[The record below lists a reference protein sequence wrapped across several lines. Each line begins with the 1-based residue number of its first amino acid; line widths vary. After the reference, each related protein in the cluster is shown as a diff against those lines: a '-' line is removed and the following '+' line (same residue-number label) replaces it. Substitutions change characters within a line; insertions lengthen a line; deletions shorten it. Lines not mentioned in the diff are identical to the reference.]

1 MDKIRHFFYVHPIE
15 QVIFGAVCIY
25 IVWVLAMIVLGSRT
39 RRIFSCC
46 VAVLT
51 IVLIGWYTVFGREAG
66 FHGAAEFVPFSSF
79 ERSKEKP
86 KIFRLMFMNLIMFM
100 PFGLSLPFALP
111 EKIGKKVIIA
121 VGAGMALSVV
131 IEFTQLV
138 FNVGQFETDDII
150 MNTLGTA
157 IGASSYAIVAAA
169 DRLIR
174 RAGSD

>member
-1 MDKIRHFFYVHPIE
+1 
-15 QVIFGAVCIY
+15 
-25 IVWVLAMIVLGSRT
+25 
-39 RRIFSCC
+39 
-46 VAVLT
+46 
-51 IVLIGWYTVFGREAG
+51 
-66 FHGAAEFVPFSSF
+66 
-79 ERSKEKP
+79 
-86 KIFRLMFMNLIMFM
+86 
-100 PFGLSLPFALP
+100 
-111 EKIGKKVIIA
+111 
-121 VGAGMALSVV
+121 MALSVV